1 ALNMITKALSV
12 ELNDSGVIVVS
23 LHPGWVKTS
32 MEYTENAPLMPNESI
47 SGMIKVIESL
57 KTEDTGK
64 FYDWQGNEVPW

>member
-1 ALNMITKALSV
+1 
-12 ELNDSGVIVVS
+12 
-23 LHPGWVKTS
+23 

-57 KTEDTGK
+57 KTEDTGN

>member
-1 ALNMITKALSV
+1 MITKALSV

>member
-1 ALNMITKALSV
+1 
-12 ELNDSGVIVVS
+12 VIVVS

-57 KTEDTGK
+57 KTEDTGN

>member
-1 ALNMITKALSV
+1 
-12 ELNDSGVIVVS
+12 VIIVS

-47 SGMIKVIESL
+47 SGMINVIESL
-57 KTEDTGK
+57 KIEDTGN